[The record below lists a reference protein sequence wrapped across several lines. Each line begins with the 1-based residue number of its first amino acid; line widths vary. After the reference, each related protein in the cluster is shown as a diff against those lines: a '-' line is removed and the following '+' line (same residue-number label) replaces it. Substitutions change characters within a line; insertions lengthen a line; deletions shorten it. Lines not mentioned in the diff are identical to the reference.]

1 MKKIITLCLFV
12 FALFLGTQTTV
23 AQNSKLEMIKTVNA
37 EAAEKTEA
45 LRKFVKFDNQQRD
58 QIYEAQ
64 QEFIRDNYLIE
75 KQNVADKN
83 ATKKIEAIA
92 KQLETKMQ
100 NILSDDQYERYKQFL
115 RS

>member
-12 FALFLGTQTTV
+12 FALFLGTQNAV
-23 AQNSKLEMIKTVNA
+23 AQNSKLETAQKVNT

-45 LRKFVKFDNQQRD
+45 LRQFVKFDNTQRD

-64 QEFIRDNYLIE
+64 QEFIRSSYAIKSQKETADYKKE
-75 KQNVADKN
+75 K
-83 ATKKIEAIA
+83 TKAISA
-92 KQLETKMQ
+92 HLETRMKT
-100 NILSDDQYERYKQFL
+100 ILSAEQFERYKQFS